1 MGEQQDLLQD
11 DDTGDLID
19 GILGADDED
28 LPRERWPQ
36 QLAELVDVTVQALKR
51 ERVPDEDAVRLAE
64 VIVLAQA
71 MYLGGDRIYLP
82 KGDALAT
89 ALTHARIFHEHNGDN
104 VPELARRYGMSTR
117 HIQRIYRQQLLVR
130 RGRRQ
135 FPLFGDRTT

>member
-1 MGEQQDLLQD
+1 MGKQQDLLQ
-11 DDTGDLID
+11 GDASELID
-19 GILGADDED
+19 DILRADDED

-51 ERVPDEDAVRLAE
+51 ERVPDEEAVRLAE

-71 MYLGGDRIYLP
+71 RYLGGDRIYLP

-89 ALTHARIFHEHNGDN
+89 ALTHARIFHEHNGRN
-104 VPELARRYGMSTR
+104 AHELARAYGLSVRQIQYIYAKQLRY
-117 HIQRIYRQQLLVR
+117 R

-135 FPLFGDRTT
+135 PKLFPET

>member
-36 QLAELVDVTVQALKR
+36 QLAELVDVTFAALRR
-51 ERVPDEDAVRLAE
+51 EGVGDAEALRLAE
-64 VIVLAQA
+64 AVVLAQA

-89 ALTHARIFHEHNGDN
+89 ALTHARIFHEHNGRN
-104 VPELARRYGMSTR
+104 VHELARQYGMTTR
-117 HIQRIYRQQLLVR
+117 QIQRIYSQQLRYR

-135 FPLFGDRTT
+135 RHFNFEG

>member
-1 MGEQQDLLQD
+1 MGQQQDLLRD
-11 DDTGDLID
+11 DETGDLID

-51 ERVPDEDAVRLAE
+51 ERVPDEEAVRLAE

-82 KGDALAT
+82 KGDALRT
-89 ALTHARIFHEHNGDN
+89 ALTHSRIFHEHNGRN
-104 VPELARRYGMSTR
+104 NHELARAYGLSVR
-117 HIQRIYRQQLLVR
+117 QIQIIYSQQLRFR

-135 FPLFGDRTT
+135 RQLFTGE

>member
-19 GILGADDED
+19 GILGADNED
-28 LPRERWPQ
+28 LPRERWPK

-64 VIVLAQA
+64 VVVLAQA

-89 ALTHARIFHEHNGDN
+89 ALTHARIFHEHNGRN
-104 VPELARRYGMSTR
+104 VHELARRYGLSTR
-117 HIQRIYRQQLLVR
+117 QIQHIYSRQLRYR

-135 FPLFGDRTT
+135 RQLFQGE